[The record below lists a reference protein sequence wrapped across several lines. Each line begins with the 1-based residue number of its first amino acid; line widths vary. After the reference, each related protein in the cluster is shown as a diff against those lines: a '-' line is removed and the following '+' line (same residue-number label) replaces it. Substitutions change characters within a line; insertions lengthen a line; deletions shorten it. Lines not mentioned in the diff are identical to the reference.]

1 MRSTVPYHKE
11 QLVKGSMRENGFR
24 ALGGLAQRLTSGLA
38 EKRNQG
44 RSASIA
50 RLKAEWSVIV
60 GEELARLTQPDALL
74 AGRGGRSGKALR
86 LKGAGASGLEIQHRG
101 APIVGGG
108 EA

>member
-11 QLVKGSMRENGFR
+11 RHLKGSMRENGFR
-24 ALGGLAQRLTSGLA
+24 ALGGLAQRLTSGLT

-60 GEELARLTQPDALL
+60 GADLARLTEPDALL
-74 AGRGGRSGKALR
+74 AGRGGRSGRALR
-86 LKGAGASGLEIQHRG
+86 LKVAGVAALEIQHRG
-101 APIVGGG
+101 AQIV
-108 EA
+108 ERV